1 MDPAV
6 TEKVVLEKE
15 AVGGG
20 VITKDDATVKTV
32 IEADPPI
39 HRSR

>member
-1 MDPAV
+1 VD
-6 TEKVVLEKE
+6 
-15 AVGGG
+15 GG

-39 HRSR
+39 HRSRW